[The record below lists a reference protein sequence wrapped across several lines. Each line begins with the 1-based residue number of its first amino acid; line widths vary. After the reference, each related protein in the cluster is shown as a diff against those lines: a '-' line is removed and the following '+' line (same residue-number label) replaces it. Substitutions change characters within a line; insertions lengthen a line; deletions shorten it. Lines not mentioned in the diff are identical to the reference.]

1 MKIMKNFISSVL
13 FLFLTSTA
21 MAQNK
26 NVIKVNLLSP
36 AVYSYGIAY
45 EQVIRWDWS
54 LDINASYTP
63 SKLTTSNYYD
73 GYQEISG
80 YAAGIALRKYTALD
94 APDGYYFGPYLRY
107 QNISVSDAFTKG
119 KLTVMSAGIK
129 TGYQFII
136 NEIFSIDVYTGS
148 GIGMYKISA
157 SETFD
162 EVTEIIGTGSV
173 VNAAVTFGFH
183 LGYVF

>member
-1 MKIMKNFISSVL
+1 MKKLISSVL
-13 FLFLTSTA
+13 CVFLTSAA
-21 MAQNK
+21 MAQDK

-45 EQVIRWDWS
+45 EHVIRWDWS
-54 LDINASYTP
+54 VDINASFTP
-63 SKLTTSNYYD
+63 SKLTNSNYYD

-80 YAAGIALRKYTALD
+80 YAAGIALRKYTAID
-94 APDGYYFGPYLRY
+94 APDGYYFGPYLRH
-107 QNISVSDAFTKG
+107 QNIEVSDAFATG
-119 KLTVMSAGIK
+119 KLTVSSAGIK

-136 NEIFSIDVYTGS
+136 DESFSIDVYTGS

-157 SETFD
+157 TESFD
-162 EVTEIIGTGSV
+162 EVTELIGTGSF
-173 VNAAVTFGFH
+173 VNAVVTFGFH